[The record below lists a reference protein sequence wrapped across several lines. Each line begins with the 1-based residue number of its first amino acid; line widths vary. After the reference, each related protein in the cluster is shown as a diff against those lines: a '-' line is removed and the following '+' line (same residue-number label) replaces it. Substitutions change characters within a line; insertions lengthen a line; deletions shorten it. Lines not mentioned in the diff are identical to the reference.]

1 MKPSFDKFFRWGT
14 VEHPTFGRVPRV
26 VTIKDLKAGTEL
38 TCHYMI
44 DMEEAADETTGC
56 AWYVQLWD
64 EFSKGKRS
72 SVSSDDMDLAE
83 DQDSNDSNY
92 VTPHHLNI

>member
-1 MKPSFDKFFRWGT
+1 M
-14 VEHPTFGRVPRV
+14 
-26 VTIKDLKAGTEL
+26 VTIKNLRAGEEL
-38 TCHYMI
+38 SCHYMI
-44 DMEEAADETTGC
+44 DMEEAADESTGC
-56 AWYVQLWD
+56 TWYVQLWD

-83 DQDSNDSNY
+83 DQDSNDSDY